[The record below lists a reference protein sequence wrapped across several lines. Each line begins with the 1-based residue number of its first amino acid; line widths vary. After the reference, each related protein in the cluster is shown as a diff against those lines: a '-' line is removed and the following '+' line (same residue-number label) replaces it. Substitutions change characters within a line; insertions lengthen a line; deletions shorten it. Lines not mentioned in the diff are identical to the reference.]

1 MSTAA
6 DQPANSRKYWVNT
19 VSREHVQRGVV
30 GGFTQ
35 ADHGRNTR
43 LKRLRPGDRI
53 VFYSPRTAYPDGEP
67 LQQFTAIG
75 TVTGP
80 EPYQVTMTEDFH
92 PWRLEVRFDECQP
105 TGIRPLL
112 PELGFLRDQRSWGY
126 VFRRGLFTIDEADF
140 AIIADAMGV
149 RASERPAQAEGAERT
164 AEAGPAS
171 S

>member
-19 VSREHVQRGVV
+19 VSRDHVQWGVA

-75 TVTGP
+75 TVTGA
-80 EPYQVTMTEDFH
+80 EPYQVTMSEDFH
-92 PWRLEVRFDECQP
+92 PWRLAVEFDECQP

-126 VFRRGLFTIDEADF
+126 VFRRGLVTIAEADF
-140 AIIADAMGV
+140 ATIAAAMGV
-149 RASERPAQAEGAERT
+149 RASQQPAGS
-164 AEAGPAS
+164 GGG
-171 S
+171 